1 MMTPHMW
8 GLVIG
13 GVLPAIF
20 YGTSSA
26 FSKTS
31 TNAGMP
37 VGIHLF
43 WIGLAISMTGILFS
57 YIVPGTTSSLVPS
70 IKGVASSSMLGFL
83 WGLGTGCVA
92 LGLIQYQ
99 APLAKLV
106 PIYNMNTLV
115 TVFLALIL
123 FAEWKDMNVVQL
135 MAGTG
140 LIIIGGI
147 LVSGA

>member
-1 MMTPHMW
+1 MTSQLW

-13 GVLPAIF
+13 GIFPAVL

-31 TNAGMP
+31 INAGMP

-43 WIGLAISMTGILFS
+43 WIGLAISLTGILFS
-57 YIVPGTTSSLVPS
+57 YALPCATISLIPS

-106 PIYNMNTLV
+106 PLYNMNTLI

-135 MAGTG
+135 LVGTG
-140 LIIIGGI
+140 LIVAGGI

>member
-1 MMTPHMW
+1 MTPQIL
-8 GLVIG
+8 GLVVG
-13 GVLPAIF
+13 GMLPAVL
-20 YGTSSA
+20 YGTSSV

-31 TNAGMP
+31 TNLGMP

-43 WIGLAISMTGILFS
+43 WIGLAISATGILFNVALPGA
-57 YIVPGTTSSLVPS
+57 VPSLMPS
-70 IKGVASSSMLGFL
+70 IKGVASSSMLGVL

-92 LGLIQYQ
+92 LGLLQYQ

-106 PIYNMNTLV
+106 PLYNMNTLI
-115 TVFLALIL
+115 TVGLALIL

-135 MAGTG
+135 MIGTIF
-140 LIIIGGI
+140 IIAGGI

>member
-1 MMTPHMW
+1 MTPQIL

-13 GVLPAIF
+13 GVLPAVL
-20 YGTSSA
+20 YGTSSVFA
-26 FSKTS
+26 KTS

-43 WIGLAISMTGILFS
+43 WIGLAISMTGVLFS
-57 YIVPGTTSSLVPS
+57 VVLPGAEPSLVPS
-70 IKGVASSSMLGFL
+70 LKGVASSSMLGLL

-106 PIYNMNTLV
+106 PLYNMNTLV
-115 TVFLALIL
+115 TVGLALIL

-135 MAGTG
+135 LIGAA
-140 LIIIGGI
+140 LIIAGGI

>member
-1 MMTPHMW
+1 MNPQIL

-13 GVLPAIF
+13 GILPAVF
-20 YGTSSA
+20 YGTSSI

-37 VGIHLF
+37 VGVHLF
-43 WIGLAISMTGILFS
+43 WIGLAISMTGVLFS
-57 YIVPGTTSSLVPS
+57 VVLPGAVPALIPS
-70 IKGVASSSMLGFL
+70 IKGVASSSMLGLL

-106 PIYNMNTLV
+106 PLYNMNTLI
-115 TVFLALIL
+115 TVVLALIL
-123 FAEWKDMNVVQL
+123 FAEWKDMNIVQL
-135 MAGTG
+135 LMGAL
-140 LIIIGGI
+140 LIIAGGI

>member
-1 MMTPHMW
+1 MNQVSQRMTPQIL

-13 GVLPAIF
+13 GILPAVF
-20 YGTSSA
+20 YGTSSI

-43 WIGLAISMTGILFS
+43 WIGLAISMTGVLFS
-57 YIVPGTTSSLVPS
+57 VVLPGTVSSLIPS
-70 IKGVASSSMLGFL
+70 IKGVASSSMLGIL

-92 LGLIQYQ
+92 LGLIQYH

-106 PIYNMNTLV
+106 PLYNMNTLI
-115 TVFLALIL
+115 TVVLALIL
-123 FAEWKDMNVVQL
+123 FAEWKDMNIVQL
-135 MAGTG
+135 LM
-140 LIIIGGI
+140 
-147 LVSGA
+147 